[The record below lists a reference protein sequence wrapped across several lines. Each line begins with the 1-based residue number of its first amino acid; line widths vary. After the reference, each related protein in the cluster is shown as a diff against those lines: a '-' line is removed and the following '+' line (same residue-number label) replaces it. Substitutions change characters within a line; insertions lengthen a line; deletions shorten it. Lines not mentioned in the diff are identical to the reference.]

1 MAQATEAANR
11 MLSVRPSPVE
21 VDNGSSTLDDAEG
34 GARIEFKSV
43 DFTYPTRD
51 LTIFKDLSFTVEK
64 GQFAALVGPSGC
76 GKTTT
81 IAILEKYVLCF
92 GRRALPAN
100 GLLRFYDYQGGHVYI
115 NGTELRSLDPK
126 QYRKHVS
133 LVPQE
138 PTLYRGSIKDNILLG
153 ADANVT
159 DEQVFQA
166 CRDAEIHDFILSL
179 PQGYDTDVGQRGL
192 SLSGGQKQRICIARA
207 LIRNPQI
214 LLLDEATSSLDSES
228 EKLVQRAFERTAK
241 GRTVVV
247 VAHRLATVQ
256 NADVIF
262 VFGEGGIV
270 EVGNHQSLLR
280 RRGAYFEM
288 VSLEFPPFFS
298 IRRFQS
304 RIFLLTTFR
313 SAV

>member
-1 MAQATEAANR
+1 
-11 MLSVRPSPVE
+11 MLSVRTNPAE
-21 VDNGSSTLDDAEG
+21 VDNGSSTLDNAEG
-34 GARIEFKSV
+34 GAKIEFNSV

-51 LTIFKDLSFTVEK
+51 LMVLKNLSFTVEK

-81 IAILEKYVLCF
+81 ISLLEKYVIRSRLSF
-92 GRRALPAN
+92 LSNDLR
-100 GLLRFYDYQGGHVYI
+100 RFYDYQGGHIYI
-115 NGTELRSLDPK
+115 NGTELRSLEPR

-138 PTLYRGSIKDNILLG
+138 PTLYQGSIKDNVLLG
-153 ADANVT
+153 IDANVT

-179 PQGYDTDVGQRGL
+179 PEGYDTDVGQRGL

-228 EKLVQRAFERTAK
+228 EKLVQRAFERTSK
-241 GRTVVV
+241 GRTVLV

-256 NADVIF
+256 NADIIF

-270 EVGNHQSLLR
+270 EAGNHQSLLR
-280 RRGAYFEM
+280 RRGAYFQM
-288 VSLEFPPFFS
+288 VSRKLLPLLS
-298 IRRFQS
+298 IHPCRRQFTNMVPS
-304 RIFLLTTFR
+304 
-313 SAV
+313 SV